1 MMSGYI
7 KPEPC
12 RGRVFDTGIRVIVR
26 KKFIFHRAPRPISNA
41 DFEKCGF
48 PVRGRRWTLLD
59 GVIVKVWPEKE
70 TVTDGKINIG
80 STVRIE
86 ATSKYQHTKKSEPSF
101 AIKFT
106 IETKYDGQ
114 RCWALD
120 PKRFIASDSSTPT
133 EFKEPYLACVANST
147 VTDPAKRFK
156 RFIGTLI
163 SSS

>member
-1 MMSGYI
+1 MPTSKSVVSQYW
-7 KPEPC
+7 
-12 RGRVFDTGIRVIVR
+12 
-26 KKFIFHRAPRPISNA
+26 
-41 DFEKCGF
+41 
-48 PVRGRRWTLLD
+48 GRRWTLLD

-70 TVTDGKINIG
+70 TVTDAKINIG

-86 ATSKYQHTKKSEPSF
+86 ATSKYQPTKKSEPSF

-120 PKRFIASDSSTPT
+120 PKRFIASDSSTPS
-133 EFKEPYLACVANST
+133 EFKEPYLACMANST

-156 RFIGTLI
+156 KFIGTLI